1 MSTGDITTMRLELS
15 MNVTPNVS
23 KTRTVKYMNGQM
35 QIKHANGGRKEF
47 VSMKKITQVM
57 TLNLCPA
64 KNEVHCV
71 YINEWFPL

>member
-1 MSTGDITTMRLELS
+1 MQRIKKMSNGDITTMELS

-47 VSMKKITQVM
+47 VSMKKITQVL

-64 KNEVHCV
+64 KN
-71 YINEWFPL
+71 